1 MDERMIKMPTIEV
14 KFSKTKKKLKIK
26 EKNFLGNLTPNKM
39 TIDLINKMEV
49 KRALDHP
56 ISSKKLSELVSA
68 NEKVVIITSD
78 ITRPMPSNV
87 VLPLVIERLKSGG
100 VKAEDIEII
109 LALGSH
115 RSHTLEEKKYIVGE
129 DIYNSQIKIT
139 DSDMNNCV
147 RLGMCNNGTPVD
159 IFKPVVE
166 ADRIICL
173 GNIDYHYFAGYS
185 GGIKAIM
192 PGVSSWEAIQANHS
206 NMVKKESYAGNLE
219 TNPVRLDIDQVSEFI
234 KVDFLVNVILDEK
247 KNIVK
252 AVAGDIIKAH
262 RQGCQH
268 LDKLYGV
275 TINEKADIVITS
287 PGGFPKDINL
297 YQSQKALDNSKHAV
311 KKGGIII
318 LVASAK
324 EGFGEEHFE
333 KWMINKS
340 PDEMIR
346 DIEDNFILG
355 GHKAAAIAR
364 ILKTNQI
371 FFVSDLDDVLVKKIG
386 FKPFKSVNV
395 AIEKSI
401 KALGKDAQIY
411 VIPTGGSVLPI
422 NRNSN

>member
-1 MDERMIKMPTIEV
+1 MSTIEV
-14 KFSKTKKKLKIK
+14 KFGKTKKRLKIK
-26 EKNFLGNLTPNKM
+26 KNNLLGILTPNK
-39 TIDLINKMEV
+39 IENDLINEMEIN
-49 KRALDHP
+49 RALDHP
-56 ISSKKLSELVSA
+56 IGSKKLSEIVNA

-78 ITRPMPSNV
+78 ITRPMPSKV

-100 VKAEDIEII
+100 IKANDIEII

-115 RSHTLEEKKYIVGE
+115 RKHTSDEKEYIVGSE
-129 DIYNSQIKIT
+129 VYNSEVKIT

-147 RLGMCNNGTPVD
+147 RLGKCNNGTPVD

-206 NMVKKESYAGNLE
+206 NMVKKESYAGNLK

-247 KNIVK
+247 KNVVK
-252 AVAGDIIKAH
+252 AVAGDVIKAH
-262 RQGCQH
+262 RQGCKA
-268 LDKLYGV
+268 LDQLYGV
-275 TINEKADIVITS
+275 TIEEKADIVVTS

-311 KKGGIII
+311 KAGGIII

-333 KWMINKS
+333 EWMINKS

-346 DIEDNFILG
+346 DIEEDFMLG

-371 FFVSDLDDVLVKKIG
+371 FFVSDLEDTLVKTIG

-395 AIEKSI
+395 AIEESI
-401 KALGKDAQIY
+401 KQLGKDAQIY

-422 NRNSN
+422 NKNNK

>member
-1 MDERMIKMPTIEV
+1 MIKMPILEV
-14 KFSKTKKKLKIK
+14 KFAKTKKKFTIK
-26 EKNFLGNLTPNKM
+26 EDNFLKALTPNEIYVDCM
-39 TIDLINKMEV
+39 NKDEV
-49 KRALDHP
+49 NRALDHP
-56 ISSKKLSELVSA
+56 IGSRRLKEIIKK
-68 NEKVVIITSD
+68 NEKIVIITSD
-78 ITRPMPSNV
+78 ITRPMPSKL
-87 VLPLVIERLKSGG
+87 VLPLVIERLFASGI
-100 VKAEDIEII
+100 KADNIEII

-115 RSHTLEEKKYIVGE
+115 RPHTSKEKEYIVGKK
-129 DIYNSQIKIT
+129 IYNSQIKIT
-139 DSDMNNCV
+139 DSDMNNCE

-166 ADRIICL
+166 ADRVICL

-206 NMVKKESYAGNLE
+206 NMVKKEAYAGNLK
-219 TNPVRLDIDQVSEFI
+219 TNPVRLDIDQVSEVI

-247 KNIVK
+247 KNVVK

-262 RQGCQH
+262 REGCKL

-275 TINEKADIVITS
+275 IIEEKADIVITS

-311 KKGGIII
+311 KDGGIII

-333 KWMINKS
+333 EWMVNKS
-340 PDEMIR
+340 PDEMIK
-346 DIEDNFILG
+346 DIEENFILG

-364 ILKTNQI
+364 ILKNNQI
-371 FFVSDLDDVLVKKIG
+371 FFVSDLEDTLVEKIG
-386 FKPFKSVNV
+386 FKPFKSVNL
-395 AIEKSI
+395 AIEESI
-401 KALGKDAQIY
+401 NQLGTNAQIY
-411 VIPTGGSVLPI
+411 LIPTGGSILPI
-422 NRNSN
+422 NKKK

>member
-1 MDERMIKMPTIEV
+1 MPTFEV
-14 KFSKTKKKLKIK
+14 KFEKTKKSFAID
-26 EKNFLGNLTPNKM
+26 EKNFLGILKPNM
-39 TIDLINKMEV
+39 IQMGLINEDEV
-49 KRALDHP
+49 KRALNLP
-56 ISSKKLSELVSA
+56 IGSKKLRDIVSC

-78 ITRPMPSNV
+78 ITRPMPTKL
-87 VLPLVIERLKSGG
+87 VLPLVIDELKAAG
-100 VKAEDIEII
+100 VKASEIEVI

-115 RSHTLEEKKYIVGE
+115 RKHTEKEKEYIVGQE
-129 DIYNSQIKIT
+129 IYNSQIKIT
-139 DSDMNNCV
+139 DSDMTNCV

-159 IFKPVVE
+159 IFEPVVK
-166 ADRIICL
+166 ADRVICL

-206 NMVKKESYAGNLE
+206 NMVKEEAHAGNIE

-247 KNIVK
+247 KNVVK
-252 AVAGDIIKAH
+252 AVAGDVIKAH
-262 RQGCQH
+262 RQGCQE

-275 TINEKADIVITS
+275 TVKEKADIVITS
-287 PGGFPKDINL
+287 PGGFPKDLNL

-311 KKGGIII
+311 KPGGSII

-333 KWMINKS
+333 EWMINKS
-340 PDEMIR
+340 PDEMIQ
-346 DIEDNFILG
+346 DIEEDFILG

-364 ILKTNQI
+364 ILKTNKV
-371 FFVSDLDDVLVKKIG
+371 FFISDLEDTLVKKIG
-386 FKPFKSVNV
+386 FQPFKTIQE
-395 AIEKSI
+395 AIESGI
-401 KALGKDAQIY
+401 KQLGEYSKIY

-422 NRNSN
+422 NKSKI

>member
-1 MDERMIKMPTIEV
+1 MNKDEV
-14 KFSKTKKKLKIK
+14 
-26 EKNFLGNLTPNKM
+26 N
-39 TIDLINKMEV
+39 
-49 KRALDHP
+49 RALDHP
-56 ISSKKLSELVSA
+56 IGSRRLKEIIKK

-78 ITRPMPSNV
+78 ITRPMPSKL
-87 VLPLVIERLKSGG
+87 VLPLVIERLLSSGI
-100 VKAEDIEII
+100 KADNIEII

-115 RSHTLEEKKYIVGE
+115 RAHTSKEKKYIVGE
-129 DIYNSQIKIT
+129 KIYNSQIKIT
-139 DSDMNNCV
+139 DSDMNNCE

-159 IFKPVVE
+159 IFKPVIE
-166 ADRIICL
+166 ADRVICL

-206 NMVKKESYAGNLE
+206 NMVKKEAYAGNLK
-219 TNPVRLDIDQVSEFI
+219 TNPVRLDIDQVSEFVN
-234 KVDFLVNVILDEK
+234 VDFIVNVILDEK
-247 KNIVK
+247 KNVVK
-252 AVAGDIIKAH
+252 AVAGNVIKAH
-262 RQGCQH
+262 REGCKL

-275 TINEKADIVITS
+275 TIEEKADIVITS

-311 KKGGIII
+311 KDGGIII

-333 KWMINKS
+333 EWMVNKS

-346 DIEDNFILG
+346 NIEENFILG

-364 ILKTNQI
+364 ILKTNQV
-371 FFVSDLDDVLVKKIG
+371 FFVSDLDDTLVKKIG
-386 FKPFKSVNV
+386 FQPFKSISL
-395 AIEKSI
+395 AIEESFNQ
-401 KALGKDAQIY
+401 LGMQSKIY

-422 NRNSN
+422 NKEK

>member
-1 MDERMIKMPTIEV
+1 MPRVEV
-14 KFSKTKKKLKIK
+14 KFAKTKKSFFI
-26 EKNFLGNLTPNKM
+26 EDKNFLKTLTPNAIKVE
-39 TIDLINKMEV
+39 LINEDEV
-49 KRALDHP
+49 SRALRNP
-56 ISSKKLSELVSA
+56 IGSKTLRHIVKE
-68 NEKVVIITSD
+68 NEKIVIITSD
-78 ITRPMPSNV
+78 ITRPMPSKR
-87 VLPLVIERLKSGG
+87 VLPLVIEALKQGG
-100 VKAEDIEII
+100 AKEKDIEII

-115 RSHTLEEKKYIVGE
+115 RSHTLKEKEYIVGKE
-129 DIYNSQIKIT
+129 IFNSQIEII
-139 DSDMNNCV
+139 DSDMNNCI
-147 RLGMCNNGTPVD
+147 RLGKCNHGTPVD
-159 IFKPVVE
+159 IFKPVVN
-166 ADRIICL
+166 ADRVICL

-206 NMVKKESYAGNLE
+206 NMVKKESYAGNLK

-234 KVDFLVNVILDEK
+234 RVDFLVNVILDDK

-252 AVAGDIIKAH
+252 AVAGDVIKAH
-262 RQGCQH
+262 RQGCKA
-268 LDKLYGV
+268 LDQLYGV
-275 TINEKADIVITS
+275 AIEEKADIVITS

-333 KWMINKS
+333 EWMVNKS

-346 DIEDNFILG
+346 DIEEDFMLG

-364 ILKTNQI
+364 ILKRNQI
-371 FFVSDLDDVLVKKIG
+371 FFVSDLEDTLVKTIG
-386 FKPFKSVNV
+386 FKPFKSINL
-395 AIEKSI
+395 AIEESI
-401 KALGKDAQIY
+401 NQLGKDAQIY

-422 NRNSN
+422 NKNIQ